1 MTKLISNIVILMAS
15 IVAGATLG
23 GIGALLFNAIGAAT
37 TGAHI
42 DVVHVSMI
50 GSALVL
56 IYAAVGLRFMND
68 TKGAE

>member
-15 IVAGATLG
+15 IVVGATLG

-37 TGAHI
+37 TGAYI

-50 GSALVL
+50 GSSLVL
-56 IYAAVGLRFMND
+56 IYAAVGLRFVDKN
-68 TKGAE
+68 KEAE

>member
-23 GIGALLFNAIGAAT
+23 GIGALLFNAIGAIT
-37 TGAHI
+37 TGARI

-68 TKGAE
+68 TKEAE